1 VLPGVAR
8 QVLPGLATLDYA
20 RRFMQIRM
28 ASESDAEASL
38 RLLGRLDHETQFMMY
53 EPEERTTNRRGAG
66 GVFEGHPHL
75 RQQHGPPCQVGRQ

>member
-1 VLPGVAR
+1 MAR

-28 ASESDAEASL
+28 ARESDAEASL

-66 GVFEGHPHL
+66 GVFEGHPHH